1 MAAGFSTPPFT
12 FIPTLPS
19 METVS
24 TAVFSTAAGGT
35 RFWWLFSLVLVLLLV
50 VAAAAFLLP
59 QPWSWLVGVT
69 YVAYESWLTGR
80 LFASSRRAVLAAAQ
94 SAAIGEAPALAVL
107 IAARNERSGMPATL
121 AELARQVRAGD
132 EVLVVDDG
140 STDDTLAWLQ
150 QTYALEWKGDLG
162 RSPSHPFL
170 SVLRQ
175 VNRGKARSL
184 NTALPLTSAPVVM
197 TIDAD
202 TLPEAGALDAVR
214 RSFSDPAVEV
224 GCGVLHPLCQHG
236 WSRWFFG
243 IFQGLE
249 YRRSYLWR
257 MGWMRDRTLVL
268 VSGAFAV
275 FRRPLLEE
283 VGGFDPLSKAEDYE
297 LLFRLHH
304 AAAKRGHV
312 LGAVVISDARAI
324 TDAPG
329 TVRQFLRQRTR
340 WFAGFIETMVR
351 HRGMVGNPQCGRL
364 GTYHLLVKTV
374 DLLLPLYGLLAVTLL
389 VAYLITGGV
398 IHAWILVLLLAKLAY
413 DLGLHLWSMALHRR
427 WQGTS
432 GLTFGTF
439 IATLLEP
446 IAFQPLRQLGAAY
459 GWIAFLRRRID
470 WAPQRPTGKS

>member
-1 MAAGFSTPPFT
+1 
-12 FIPTLPS
+12 
-19 METVS
+19 METVG
-24 TAVFSTAAGGT
+24 TVVLPAAVGGV
-35 RFWWLFSLVLVLLLV
+35 RFWWLFSLVLTLLLV
-50 VAAAAFLLP
+50 VVAAAFLLP
-59 QPWSWLVGVT
+59 QPWSWLVGIT

-80 LFASSRRAVLAAAQ
+80 LFASSRRAVLTATPTVQ
-94 SAAIGEAPALAVL
+94 QGEAPALAVL
-107 IAARNERSGMPATL
+107 IAARNECSGMPATL
-121 AELARQVRAGD
+121 EELARQMRPGD

-140 STDDTLAWLQ
+140 STDDTLAWLE
-150 QTYALEWKGDLG
+150 QTYALVWESDLA
-162 RSPSHPFL
+162 RSTTHPFL
-170 SVLRQ
+170 RVQRQ

-184 NTALPLTSAPVVM
+184 NTALALTTAPVVM

-202 TLPEAGALDAVR
+202 TLPDAGALDAVR

-224 GCGVLHPLCQHG
+224 ACGVLRPLCQHG
-236 WSRWFFG
+236 WSTWFFA
-243 IFQGLE
+243 IFQRLE

-304 AAAKRGHV
+304 AAATRGQV

-351 HRGMVGNPQCGRL
+351 HRGMVGNPACGRL

-374 DLLLPLYGLLAVTLL
+374 DLLLPLYGLLAVILLAVYL
-389 VAYLITGGV
+389 VAGGE
-398 IHAWILVLLLAKLAY
+398 IHAWILFLLLGKLAY
-413 DLGLHLWSMALHRR
+413 DLALHLWSMVLHRR
-427 WQGTS
+427 WQGEGGITI
-432 GLTFGTF
+432 GTL

-446 IAFQPLRQLGAAY
+446 IAFQPLRQLGAAC
-459 GWIAFLRRRID
+459 GWIAYLRRRID

>member
-1 MAAGFSTPPFT
+1 
-12 FIPTLPS
+12 
-19 METVS
+19 METAGTVMLP
-24 TAVFSTAAGGT
+24 TAAGGA
-35 RFWWLFSLVLVLLLV
+35 RFWWLFSLVLTLLLA

-59 QPWSWLVGVT
+59 QPWSWLVGIT
-69 YVAYESWLTGR
+69 YVIYESWLTGR
-80 LFASSRRAVLAAAQ
+80 LFASSRRAVLTATPSAQ
-94 SAAIGEAPALAVL
+94 QGELPALAVL

-121 AELARQVRAGD
+121 AELARQVRPGD

-150 QTYALEWKGDLG
+150 QAYALVWQDDLAH
-162 RSPSHPFL
+162 SPNHPWL
-170 SVLRQ
+170 RVQRQ

-184 NTALPLTSAPVVM
+184 NTALTLTTAPVVM

-202 TLPEAGALDAVR
+202 TLPDAGALDAVR

-224 GCGVLHPLCQHG
+224 ACGVLRPLCQHG
-236 WSRWFFG
+236 WSTWFFA
-243 IFQGLE
+243 IFQRLE

-297 LLFRLHH
+297 LLFRLHA
-304 AAAKRGHV
+304 AAAKRGQV

-351 HRGMVGNPQCGRL
+351 HRGMVGNPACGRL

-374 DLLLPLYGLLAVTLL
+374 DLLLPLYGLLAVILL
-389 VAYLITGGV
+389 AVYLIAGGE
-398 IHAWILVLLLAKLAY
+398 IHAWILILLLGKLAY
-413 DLGLHLWSMALHRR
+413 DLALHLWSMVLHRR
-427 WQGTS
+427 WQGDGGITV
-432 GLTFGTF
+432 GTL

-446 IAFQPLRQLGAAY
+446 IAFQPLRQLGAAC
-459 GWIAFLRRRID
+459 GWIAYLRRRID
-470 WAPQRPTGKS
+470 WAPQRPTGKT

>member
-1 MAAGFSTPPFT
+1 
-12 FIPTLPS
+12 
-19 METVS
+19 MET
-24 TAVFSTAAGGT
+24 TATVTLSTAANGA
-35 RFWWLFSLVLVLLLV
+35 RFWWLFSLVLTLLLA

-59 QPWSWLVGVT
+59 QPWSWLVGIT
-69 YVAYESWLTGR
+69 YVIYESWLTGR
-80 LFASSRRAVLAAAQ
+80 LFASSRRAVLTTTPSEQQGAL
-94 SAAIGEAPALAVL
+94 PALAVL

-121 AELARQVRAGD
+121 AELARQVRPGD

-150 QTYALEWKGDLG
+150 QTYALVWEGDLAQ
-162 RSPSHPFL
+162 SPGHPWL
-170 SVLRQ
+170 RVQRQ

-184 NTALPLTSAPVVM
+184 NTALMLTSAPVVM

-202 TLPEAGALDAVR
+202 TLPDAGALAAVR
-214 RSFSDPAVEV
+214 RSFSDPKVEV
-224 GCGVLHPLCQHG
+224 ACGVLRPLCQHG
-236 WSRWFFG
+236 WSTRFFA
-243 IFQGLE
+243 IFQRLE

-275 FRRPLLEE
+275 FRRNLLEE

-297 LLFRLHH
+297 LLFRLHD
-304 AAAKRGHV
+304 AAAKRGQV
-312 LGAVVISDARAI
+312 LGAVVISDARAL

-351 HRGMVGNPQCGRL
+351 HRGMVGNPACGRL

-374 DLLLPLYGLLAVTLL
+374 DLLLPLYGLLAVVLL
-389 VAYLITGGV
+389 AVYLIAGGE
-398 IHAWILVLLLAKLAY
+398 IHTWILFLLLGKLAY
-413 DLGLHLWSMALHRR
+413 DLALHLWSMALHRR
-427 WQGTS
+427 WQGEGGITI
-432 GLTFGTF
+432 GTL

-446 IAFQPLRQLGAAY
+446 IAFQPLRQLGAAC
-459 GWIAFLRRRID
+459 GWIAYLRRRID
-470 WAPQRPTGKS
+470 WAPQRPTGKT